1 MEKKEIFNRKY
12 LTQEQKNEII
22 ESWFDKY
29 DIVKIVIK
37 RPDYVI
43 YMKD

>member
-1 MEKKEIFNRKY
+1 MENEEIFNRKY
-12 LTQEQKNEII
+12 LSQDQKIEII

-43 YMKD
+43 YLKD

>member
-1 MEKKEIFNRKY
+1 MENEEIFNRKY
-12 LTQEQKNEII
+12 LSQDQKIEII

-43 YMKD
+43 YLKE

>member
-1 MEKKEIFNRKY
+1 MENEEMFNRKY
-12 LTQEQKNEII
+12 LTQDQKNEII

-29 DIVKIVIK
+29 DIVKIVIQ

-43 YMKD
+43 YLKD

>member
-1 MEKKEIFNRKY
+1 MENQEIRN
-12 LTQEQKNEII
+12 LSELSQGQKMEII
-22 ESWFDKY
+22 KSWFKKY

-43 YMKD
+43 YLKD